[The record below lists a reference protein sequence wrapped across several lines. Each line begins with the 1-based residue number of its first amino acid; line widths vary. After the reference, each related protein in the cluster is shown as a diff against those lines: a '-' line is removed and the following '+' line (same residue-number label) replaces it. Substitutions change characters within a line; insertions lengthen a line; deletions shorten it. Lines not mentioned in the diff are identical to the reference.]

1 VAVAGKRD
9 VNSENGVGVLEKV
22 DIARNVTNAIGLAVA
37 VSPPVTGM
45 STRPAGLGTIFPS
58 ISFARATA
66 VLLRLSKEP
75 CVLRNCRSMA
85 VGGLESML
93 ATMSNIHAM
102 PRQRNSNTKTCREA
116 IDFLIQ

>member
-1 VAVAGKRD
+1 M
-9 VNSENGVGVLEKV
+9 ET
-22 DIARNVTNAIGLAVA
+22 ARKVTNAIGLGVA
-37 VSPPVTGM
+37 VSPPVIGM
-45 STRPAGLGTIFPS
+45 SIRPDGLGTIFPS

-93 ATMSNIHAM
+93 ATMNNIHPI
-102 PRQRNSNTKTCREA
+102 PRQRNSNTKA
-116 IDFLIQ
+116 